1 MDFSWLIASMYSLK
15 FLSDRMFS
23 SLILVWNCEINYWRL
38 VHLVRVDVLEEP
50 GEFGSEFEGRG
61 VLFGGRA

>member
-23 SLILVWNCEINYWRL
+23 YLILVCNCEINYWRL
-38 VHLVRVDVLEEP
+38 VHLVRVDVLEET
-50 GEFGSEFEGRG
+50 GKFGSEFEGGG
-61 VLFGGRA
+61 VLFGG